1 MDPGWLRLAGLTLF
15 ALGFGMAT
23 NTLDPALLSYK
34 SALLAPDHRNT
45 ALGLTTAAGLL
56 VATFTQPFIGALSD
70 RTRSRWGRRVPFFI
84 LGTLL
89 SIASLFAVALAP
101 SLVLLALAFMAYEF
115 ASNTALAPWQALLPD
130 QVAPTRR
137 GAASGLK
144 TMFEILAFV
153 AGRRTAGYLIAD
165 DQILAS
171 VTIAAL
177 VFGLSM
183 FLTGLAARE
192 GRASNPAGEIGSQ
205 PPHPP
210 GAVAVKTAWPPG
222 FGWWFL
228 NRGLFWGGLIALSS
242 FVLFYLED
250 VVGMSFAEASRFFGD
265 LSLVLGLS
273 LLAVAL
279 PAGRLSDRIGRR
291 PLILASCLIAILGNA
306 VLLTARSRPTLIL
319 GGGLLG
325 LAAGTYLASNW
336 ALATDLVPRSQ
347 AARYLGIANIATAG
361 GSFLARFAGGALIDP
376 INRTFESSS
385 AGYFTLYGLTLIG
398 FLLATLAVLRMP
410 RAAFY
415 TAQPIE

>member
-1 MDPGWLRLAGLTLF
+1 
-15 ALGFGMAT
+15 MAT

-34 SALLAPDHRNT
+34 AALLAPDHRNT

-56 VATFTQPFIGALSD
+56 VATFTQPLIGALSD
-70 RTRSRWGRRVPFFI
+70 RTRSPWGRRVPFFI

-89 SIASLFAVALAP
+89 AIASLFAVALAP
-101 SLVLLALAFMAYEF
+101 SLALLALGFMAFEF
-115 ASNTALAPWQALLPD
+115 ASNTAQAPWQALLPD
-130 QVAPTRR
+130 QVTPSKR

-144 TMFEILAFV
+144 TVFEILAFV
-153 AGRRTAGYLIAD
+153 AGRRAAGYLIAD
-165 DQILAS
+165 NQIVAS
-171 VTIAAL
+171 VSVAAL
-177 VFGLSM
+177 VFGVSMLLSA
-183 FLTGLAARE
+183 FAARE
-192 GRASNPAGEIGSQ
+192 PRTAD
-205 PPHPP
+205 PP
-210 GAVAVKTAWPPG
+210 GETARQLPRTPAAVAGKTPWPPG

-228 NRGLFWGGLIALSS
+228 NRGLFWGGLIGLSS

-291 PLILASCLIAILGNA
+291 PLILVSCLVAILGNA

-319 GGGLLG
+319 GGSLLG

-376 INRTFESSS
+376 INRAFGSSS

-410 RAAFY
+410 RAAFL
-415 TAQPIE
+415 TAHSIEHP

>member
-1 MDPGWLRLAGLTLF
+1 
-15 ALGFGMAT
+15 MAT

-34 SALLAPDHRNT
+34 ATLLAPDHRNT

-56 VATFTQPFIGALSD
+56 VATFTQPLIGALSD

-89 SIASLFAVALAP
+89 SIGSLFAVALAP
-101 SLVLLALAFMAYEF
+101 SLALLALAFMGYEF

-130 QVAPTRR
+130 QVAPSRR

-165 DQILAS
+165 NQIIAS
-171 VTIAAL
+171 VAVAAL

-183 FLTGLAARE
+183 LLTALAARE
-192 GRASNPAGEIGSQ
+192 GRGSNPAGEIGSQ
-205 PPHPP
+205 LPRAPSAAAA
-210 GAVAVKTAWPPG
+210 GKTPWPPG

-291 PLILASCLIAILGNA
+291 PLIVASCLIAILGNA

-385 AGYFTLYGLTLIG
+385 AGYFALYGLTLVG
-398 FLLATLAVLRMP
+398 FLLATLVVLRMP
-410 RAAFY
+410 RAAFF